1 MREGVGPSPAAAA
14 QLEELLAYAGS
25 RHPPKVHIS
34 VQTRTSRALASRY
47 SGDAALVAAASVAAA
62 TSYSTIYTDLNA
74 TVIVIGCL
82 VLFALAAL
90 RLVPNLP
97 SKGSI
102 ALALLIALVPQ
113 VWWPPIGNVE
123 RGPLFR
129 VATTLAMVAGAVLIA
144 AALVERQRRRL
155 AAAAIGCAVLA
166 GFLVVQ
172 ASGRPAIDVWII
184 LQQSTRG
191 LLRGANPYTMS
202 FTGVPAGQT
211 SDCFNY
217 LPFTFLASLPG
228 RVAFGDVRYAELL
241 VLFAG
246 IGMLLWALARMGRAD
261 RGGRGRA
268 AVGIVLV
275 GMAVS
280 LPGTLRVAQQ
290 SWNESIILGC
300 LAAAAALVLL
310 SRAWWAVVPLALAL
324 ATKQHVVLVL
334 PLWALWRSFGPR
346 RALISGGLAAGIC
359 LPWALASPSRFYG
372 CTVRFFIDLPARQ
385 DSLSVWKF
393 VPHGLQLPAVVVLT
407 AAGYVLASR
416 LLDGTVSGAVFG
428 SGLVFAAFDLAN
440 KQSFENQW
448 VLACQLLVLGLACRA
463 VERPAVEPEPPG
475 STTLEATRRR
485 AAFRHEGADVP

>member
-1 MREGVGPSPAAAA
+1 
-14 QLEELLAYAGS
+14 
-25 RHPPKVHIS
+25 

-47 SGDAALVAAASVAAA
+47 GGDAALVAAASVAAA

-74 TVIVIGCL
+74 GVIVIGCL
-82 VLFALAAL
+82 VLFVLAAL
-90 RLVPNLP
+90 RLVPNVP

-113 VWWPPIGNVE
+113 VWWPPSGNVE
-123 RGPLFR
+123 LGPLFR
-129 VATTLAMVAGAVLIA
+129 VSTTLGMVAGAVLIA
-144 AALVERQRRRL
+144 AALVEGQRLRL
-155 AAAAIGCAVLA
+155 AAGAIGCTVLA
-166 GFLVVQ
+166 GFLVIQ

-184 LQQSTRG
+184 LQQSTSG
-191 LLRGANPYTMS
+191 LLHGANPYTMS

-211 SDCFNY
+211 SNCFNY
-217 LPFTFLASLPG
+217 LPFTFLAALPG
-228 RVAFGDVRYAELL
+228 RVAFGDVRYAELV

-246 IGMLLWALARMGRAD
+246 IGMLLWALQRTG
-261 RGGRGRA
+261 RGGRGERA
-268 AVGIVLV
+268 ALGIVLV

-300 LAAAAALVLL
+300 LAAAAALMLL
-310 SRAWWAVVPLALAL
+310 GRAWWAVVPLGLAL

-346 RALISGGLAAGIC
+346 RALVSGGLAAGIC
-359 LPWALASPSRFYG
+359 LPWVLANPSRFYG
-372 CTVRFFIDLPARQ
+372 CTVNFFIDLPARQ
-385 DSLSVWKF
+385 DSLSVWKL

-407 AAGYVLASR
+407 AAGYLLASR
-416 LLDGTVSGAVFG
+416 LLDGTVSGVVFG

-448 VLACQLLVLGLACRA
+448 VLACQLLILGLACRA
-463 VERPAVEPEPPG
+463 VEHAAVEPEPPG

-485 AAFRHEGADVP
+485 TTFRHEGADFP

>member
-1 MREGVGPSPAAAA
+1 MQTLTSP
-14 QLEELLAYAGS
+14 
-25 RHPPKVHIS
+25 
-34 VQTRTSRALASRY
+34 ALASRY
-47 SGDAALVAAASVAAA
+47 GGDAALVAAASVAAA

-82 VLFALAAL
+82 VLFVLAAL
-90 RLVPNLP
+90 RLVPNVP

-113 VWWPPIGNVE
+113 VWWPPSGNVE
-123 RGPLFR
+123 LGPLFR
-129 VATTLAMVAGAVLIA
+129 VSTTLGMVAGAALIA
-144 AALVERQRRRL
+144 AALVEGQRLRL
-155 AAAAIGCAVLA
+155 AAGAIGCAVLA
-166 GFLVVQ
+166 GFLVIQ

-191 LLRGANPYTMS
+191 LLHGANPYTMS

-217 LPFTFLASLPG
+217 LPFTFLAALPG
-228 RVAFGDVRYAELL
+228 RVAFGDVRYAELV

-246 IGMLLWALARMGRAD
+246 IGMLLWALLRSGHGEHSGEGERGGD
-261 RGGRGRA
+261 RGGRA
-268 AVGIVLV
+268 ALAIVLV

-310 SRAWWAVVPLALAL
+310 RRAWWAVVPLALAL

-346 RALISGGLAAGIC
+346 RALVSGGLAAGIC
-359 LPWALASPSRFYG
+359 LPWLLANPSRFYG
-372 CTVRFFIDLPARQ
+372 CTVKFFIDLEARP

-407 AAGYVLASR
+407 AAGYLLASR

-448 VLACQLLVLGLACRA
+448 VLACQLLILGLACRA
-463 VERPAVEPEPPG
+463 VEHAAVEPEPRG
-475 STTLEATRRR
+475 STTLEAIRRR
-485 AAFRHEGADVP
+485 TTFRHEGADVP

>member
-1 MREGVGPSPAAAA
+1 LDRPWWPAAAA
-14 QLEELLAYAGS
+14 GLEELLAYAGS

-47 SGDAALVAAASVAAA
+47 SGDAALVAAASVASA

-74 TVIVIGCL
+74 IVIVAGCL
-82 VLFALAAL
+82 VLFVLAAL
-90 RLVPNLP
+90 RLVPSVP
-97 SKGSI
+97 SKGSV
-102 ALALLIALVPQ
+102 ALSLVIALVPQ

-129 VATTLAMVAGAVLIA
+129 VATALGMLAGAALIA
-144 AALVERQRRRL
+144 AALVEGQRARL
-155 AAAAIGCAVLA
+155 AAGALGCAIVA
-166 GFLVVQ
+166 GFTVVQ
-172 ASGRPAIDVWII
+172 ASGSPAIDVWII
-184 LQQSTRG
+184 LQQSTRA
-191 LLRGANPYTMS
+191 LLHGANPYAMS

-217 LPFTFLASLPG
+217 LPFTFLAALPG

-241 VLFAG
+241 VLFGGVA
-246 IGMLLWALARMGRAD
+246 MLLWAFVRTARGD
-261 RGGRGRA
+261 RGGRMA
-268 AVGIVLV
+268 LGIVLAA
-275 GMAVS
+275 MAVS

-310 SRAWWAVVPLALAL
+310 GRAWWAVVPLGLAL

-346 RALISGGLAAGIC
+346 RALVSGGLAAGIC
-359 LPWALASPSRFYG
+359 LPWVLANPSRFYG
-372 CTVRFFIDLPARQ
+372 CTVQFFIDLPARQ

-393 VPHGLQLPAVVVLT
+393 VPHGLQLPVVVVLT
-407 AAGYVLASR
+407 AAGYVLAYR
-416 LLDGTVSGAVFG
+416 LLDGTVSSAVFG
-428 SGLVFAAFDLAN
+428 SGLLFAAFDLAN

-463 VERPAVEPEPPG
+463 VERAAVEHGTPG
-475 STTLEATRRR
+475 PATLEATPRNP
-485 AAFRHEGADVP
+485 AFRHEGADIP

>member
-1 MREGVGPSPAAAA
+1 
-14 QLEELLAYAGS
+14 
-25 RHPPKVHIS
+25 

-47 SGDAALVAAASVAAA
+47 GGDAALVAAASVAAA

-82 VLFALAAL
+82 VVFVLAAL
-90 RLVPNLP
+90 RLVPNVP

-113 VWWPPIGNVE
+113 VWWPPSGNVE
-123 RGPLFR
+123 LGPLFR
-129 VATTLAMVAGAVLIA
+129 VSTTLGMVAGAALIA
-144 AALVERQRRRL
+144 AALVERQRLRL
-155 AAAAIGCAVLA
+155 AAGAIGCAVLA
-166 GFLVVQ
+166 GFLVIQ
-172 ASGRPAIDVWII
+172 ASGGPAIDVWII

-191 LLRGANPYTMS
+191 LLHGANPYTMS

-217 LPFTFLASLPG
+217 LPFTFLAALPG
-228 RVAFGDVRYAELL
+228 RAAFGDVRYAELV

-246 IGMLLWALARMGRAD
+246 IGTLIWALLRT
-261 RGGRGRA
+261 GGGDRGRA
-268 AVGIVLV
+268 ALGIVLV

-310 SRAWWAVVPLALAL
+310 GRAWWAVVPLALAL

-346 RALISGGLAAGIC
+346 RALVSGGLAAGIC
-359 LPWALASPSRFYG
+359 LPWVLANPSRFYG
-372 CTVRFFIDLPARQ
+372 CTVKFFIDLPARQ
-385 DSLSVWKF
+385 DSLSVWKL

-416 LLDGTVSGAVFG
+416 LLDGTVSGVVFG

-463 VERPAVEPEPPG
+463 VEHAAVEPEPPG